1 MTAEAFQA
9 FYAEQIPRLRRLA
22 YRLTGDWHQADELA
36 QDAMVRAYRA
46 WDRIEDDPGVY
57 VRRVLVNLHRS
68 KLRRA
73 LVEAKHLFAR
83 ATPAAD
89 DAPAPEERAAIW
101 AELAKLPPKQ
111 RVALVLH
118 FYEDMQ
124 QKDIAEVLGCPAGT
138 VNSLV
143 HRGLARL
150 RERLGHDVATATW
163 SAS

>member
-1 MTAEAFQA
+1 MSEGFRA
-9 FYAEQIPRLRRLA
+9 FYQEELPRLRRLA
-22 YRLTGDWHQADELA
+22 YRLTGDWSQADELA

-46 WDRIEDDPGVY
+46 WDRIEADDQGVY

-68 KLRRA
+68 RLRRA
-73 LVEAKHLFAR
+73 MVEARHLFAR
-83 ATPAAD
+83 ATPASEEPPPVA
-89 DAPAPEERAAIW
+89 ERAAMW
-101 AELAKLPPKQ
+101 AELARLPHKQ

-124 QKDIAEVLGCPAGT
+124 QKDIAEVLGCPTGT

-150 RERLGHDVATATW
+150 RERLGADVATATW
-163 SAS
+163 STP